1 MPINPIVP
9 PVYVWKMLT
18 RSGMSKTR
26 KNEVMASAHPPRRS
40 PGIPD
45 TRPMTRAAA
54 MATRR
59 DRKRSGLT
67 CTAMLPDTYAPTA

>member
-1 MPINPIVP
+1 
-9 PVYVWKMLT
+9 
-18 RSGMSKTR
+18 MSRTK

-45 TRPMTRAAA
+45 TTPMTRAAA

-59 DRKRSGLT
+59 DKKRSGLT
-67 CTAMLPDTYAPTA
+67 WMAMLPDT